1 MVETFT
7 SDFLISKLNKSIYL
21 QRERKILA
29 LSTKFSIFSSIFSKV
44 KTLKILFVI
53 NIRKRNDRLCRF
65 IQVTETTLKVLFMRF
80 FLNASSQ
87 DSFFLAFVLQKV
99 VDVTKHHNNVVIYV
113 LTNCGTLQWWFIWR
127 LRDDYLLCSGV
138 DCCCTDELTSLN
150 AKSICQ

>member
-80 FLNASSQ
+80 FFKRVFTRQ
-87 DSFFLAFVLQKV
+87 FFSRVRF
-99 VDVTKHHNNVVIYV
+99 
-113 LTNCGTLQWWFIWR
+113 
-127 LRDDYLLCSGV
+127 
-138 DCCCTDELTSLN
+138 
-150 AKSICQ
+150 AKSCRCDKTPQQCCYLCIDKLWHVTMMIHMTFTRWLSVV